1 MVFAFLFLDEKILPS
16 SGSCSRTRDTG
27 RPSKDHSLGGLCSSS
42 CLVRLSPESTT
53 FRGDS
58 FQVSPLLGSASSLT
72 HGGKVPARA
81 LSSKTLVA
89 HECRQLLESD
99 GVAARVAG
107 LFSSYPN
114 SLLVIAYHCSTCFFH
129 STYYEVC
136 VYMCIIFFLAF
147 PEFLSNDSLL
157 LQNWYACEVYVH
169 VLCF

>member
-53 FRGDS
+53 FSGDS

-107 LFSSYPN
+107 VFSSYPN

-147 PEFLSNDSLL
+147 PEFPSNDSLL